1 MVEKKEQTREEVIA
15 DYVAEKHLAAKKNR
29 KGRSIG
35 DDDASVTINSLMDA
49 MFIILVF
56 LLMNYSIDPIKVDSG
71 EDLALPASIT
81 EVNPSASPTVTITAR
96 SIIVDDT
103 TIVNFEQN
111 NGVPEVPVR
120 AMLDQ
125 KHSTGTIVAL
135 RDKLKDMADEQAT
148 NAVFNG
154 KSDASLTIIAH
165 GETPYS
171 LLSLVLSTASKTPL
185 GGNFSF
191 AVVKGG
197 TRGAEKR

>member
-1 MVEKKEQTREEVIA
+1 MVEKKEKTREEVIA
-15 DYVAEKHLAAKKNR
+15 EYVAEKHLAAKKNR
-29 KGRSIG
+29 KGKGIG
-35 DDDASVTINSLMDA
+35 DDDATVTINSLMDA
-49 MFIILVF
+49 MTIILVF
-56 LLMNYSIDPIKVDSG
+56 LLMNYSIDPIKVDGG
-71 EDLALPASIT
+71 EDLALPTSTT

-103 TIVNFEQN
+103 TIVNFEMN

-135 RDKLKDMADEQAT
+135 RDKLKLMAEEQAN
-148 NAVFNG
+148 NAAFNG
-154 KSDASLTIIAH
+154 KADTSLTVIAH
-165 GETPYS
+165 GKTPYS

-191 AVVKGG
+191 AVTKGG
-197 TRGAEKR
+197 SRGADVR

>member
-1 MVEKKEQTREEVIA
+1 MVDKKEKTREEVIA

-29 KGRSIG
+29 KAKGLA
-35 DDDASVTINSLMDA
+35 DDDATVTINSLMDA
-49 MFIILVF
+49 MTIILVF
-56 LLMNYSIDPIKVDSG
+56 LLMNYSIDPIKVDGG
-71 EDLALPASIT
+71 EDLALPTSTT

-96 SIIVDDT
+96 SIIVDDIT
-103 TIVNFEQN
+103 VVNFEQN

-135 RDKLKDMADEQAT
+135 RDKLKAMADEQAN
-148 NAVFNG
+148 NALFNG
-154 KSDASLTIIAH
+154 KADTSLTIIAH

-191 AVVKGG
+191 AVTKGG
-197 TRGAEKR
+197 SRGADKR